1 MQYSNLMLDITAVIL
16 TGNEELHIRRCL
28 DRICPIVKEVFI
40 IDCFST
46 DRTLE
51 IVSEFQTAS
60 ETFNSAKITVL
71 QNKWVNYATQF
82 NWALE
87 NAPIKTA
94 WTLRLD
100 ADEYLCE
107 DLVEEL
113 KEKLDKEPEDVTGI
127 SFLLR
132 RVWMGRTIR
141 RGLPPIR
148 QMRLFRTGKAR
159 SEVRQM
165 DEHIELLEG
174 HGVDYSGEWADDNL
188 NNISWWTQKHVGYS
202 IREATDLLDIEYDLT
217 GAGNDDDNRNITADA
232 RAKRMR
238 KHSYAKKPLFLRS
251 FAYFCYRYFFRLG
264 FLEGKEGFMWHFF
277 QGWWYRSL
285 VDAKVFEAKKACGIT
300 KEKTKAGLSAED
312 KAKLRE
318 FIQREWKIKI

>member
-1 MQYSNLMLDITAVIL
+1 MLDITAIIL
-16 TGNEELHIRRCL
+16 TFNEEIHIRRCL
-28 DRICPIVKEVFI
+28 DRICPLVKEVFI
-40 IDCFST
+40 IDSYSK
-46 DRTLE
+46 DRTLD
-51 IVSEFQTAS
+51 IVKEFQKSQNAAGDT
-60 ETFNSAKITVL
+60 KITVL

-82 NWALE
+82 NWALD
-87 NAPIKTA
+87 NAHIKTA

-113 KEKLDKEPEDVTGI
+113 NSKLDKEPEDVTGI

-132 RVWMGRTIR
+132 RVWMGRIIR

-174 HGVDYSGEWADDNL
+174 HGVDYNGEWADDNL
-188 NNISWWTQKHVGYS
+188 NDISWWTQKHVGYA
-202 IREATDLLDIEYDLT
+202 IREATDLLDIEYNLT
-217 GAGNDDDNRNITADA
+217 GASDEDRNRNITSDA

-238 KHSYAKKPLFLRS
+238 KHSYAKKPLFFRA

-264 FLEGKEGFMWHFF
+264 FLEGQEGFMWHFF
-277 QGWWYRSL
+277 QGLWYRML
-285 VDAKVFEAKKACGIT
+285 VDAKVYEVKKACGT
-300 KEKTKAGLSAED
+300 DKEAIVDYIREKFGIDLIPISA
-312 KAKLRE
+312 KRVGVL
-318 FIQREWKIKI
+318 

>member
-1 MQYSNLMLDITAVIL
+1 MLDITAIIL
-16 TGNEELHIRRCL
+16 TYNEEIHIQRCL
-28 DRICPIVKEVFI
+28 DRICPLVKEVFI
-40 IDCFST
+40 IDSFST
-46 DRTLE
+46 DRTLD
-51 IVSEFQTAS
+51 IVQEYQKSHDVEGGT
-60 ETFNSAKITVL
+60 KITVL

-82 NWALE
+82 NWALD
-87 NAPIKTA
+87 NAPIKTT

-113 KEKLDKEPEDVTGI
+113 NNKLDKEPEDVTGI

-132 RVWMGRTIR
+132 RIWMGRTIR

-159 SEVRQM
+159 CEIRQM

-174 HGVDYSGEWADDNL
+174 HSVDYNGEWADDNL
-188 NNISWWTQKHVGYS
+188 NNISWWTQKHVGYAL
-202 IREATDLLDIEYDLT
+202 REATDLLDIEYDLT
-217 GAGNDDDNRNITADA
+217 GTGHEDSNRNITSDA

-238 KHSYAKKPLFLRS
+238 KHSYAKKPLFFRA

-264 FLEGKEGFMWHFF
+264 FLEGKEGFTWHFF
-277 QGWWYRSL
+277 QALWYRML
-285 VDAKVFEAKKACGIT
+285 VDAKVYEVKKACGT
-300 KEKTKAGLSAED
+300 DKEAIVNYIRKEFGINLISLSVKRGE
-312 KAKLRE
+312 K
-318 FIQREWKIKI
+318 F

>member
-1 MQYSNLMLDITAVIL
+1 MLDITAVIL

-113 KEKLDKEPEDVTGI
+113 KEKLDKEP
-127 SFLLR
+127 
-132 RVWMGRTIR
+132 
-141 RGLPPIR
+141 
-148 QMRLFRTGKAR
+148 
-159 SEVRQM
+159 
-165 DEHIELLEG
+165 
-174 HGVDYSGEWADDNL
+174 
-188 NNISWWTQKHVGYS
+188 
-202 IREATDLLDIEYDLT
+202 
-217 GAGNDDDNRNITADA
+217 
-232 RAKRMR
+232 
-238 KHSYAKKPLFLRS
+238 
-251 FAYFCYRYFFRLG
+251 
-264 FLEGKEGFMWHFF
+264 
-277 QGWWYRSL
+277 
-285 VDAKVFEAKKACGIT
+285 
-300 KEKTKAGLSAED
+300 
-312 KAKLRE
+312 
-318 FIQREWKIKI
+318 

>member
-1 MQYSNLMLDITAVIL
+1 MLDISAVIL
-16 TGNEELHIRRCL
+16 TGNEEIHIKRCL
-28 DRICPIVKEVFI
+28 ERICPFVKEVFI

-51 IVSEFQTAS
+51 IVSEFQKDTKI
-60 ETFNSAKITVL
+60 TKITVL

-82 NWALE
+82 NWALD

-100 ADEYLCE
+100 ADEYLCDE
-107 DLVEEL
+107 LVKEL
-113 KEKLDKEPEDVTGI
+113 EEKLDKEPDDVTGI

-174 HGVDYSGEWADDNL
+174 HGVDYKGEWADDNL
-188 NNISWWTQKHVGYS
+188 NNISWWTQKHVGYAV
-202 IREATDLLDIEYDLT
+202 REAADLLDIEYGLT
-217 GAGNDDDNRNITADA
+217 ANGSEDGSRNITKDA

-238 KHSYAKKPLFLRS
+238 KHEYVKKPLFLRS
-251 FAYFCYRYFFRLG
+251 FLYFCYRYFFRLG

-277 QGWWYRSL
+277 QGWWYRTL
-285 VDAKVFEAKKACGIT
+285 VDAKVYEVRKWMIANNIT
-300 KEKTKAGLSAED
+300 KNADGILPQESKDALKGYIN
-312 KAKLRE
+312 K
-318 FIQREWKIKI
+318 IWKIKL

>member
-1 MQYSNLMLDITAVIL
+1 MLDITAIIL
-16 TGNEELHIRRCL
+16 TFNEEIHIRRCL
-28 DRICPIVKEVFI
+28 DRICPLVKEVFI
-40 IDCFST
+40 IDSYSK
-46 DRTLE
+46 DRTLD
-51 IVSEFQTAS
+51 IVKEFQKSQDAAGDT
-60 ETFNSAKITVL
+60 KITVL

-82 NWALE
+82 NWALD
-87 NAPIKTA
+87 NAHIKTA

-113 KEKLDKEPEDVTGI
+113 NSKLDKEPEDVTGI

-132 RVWMGRTIR
+132 RVWMGRIIR

-174 HGVDYSGEWADDNL
+174 HGVDYNGEWADDNL
-188 NNISWWTQKHVGYS
+188 NDISWWTQKHVGYA
-202 IREATDLLDIEYDLT
+202 IREATDLLDIEYNLT
-217 GAGNDDDNRNITADA
+217 GASDEDRNRNITSDA

-238 KHSYAKKPLFLRS
+238 KHSYAKKPLFFRA

-264 FLEGKEGFMWHFF
+264 FLEGQEGFMWHFF
-277 QGWWYRSL
+277 QGLWYRML
-285 VDAKVFEAKKACGIT
+285 VDAKVYEVKKACGTDKEAIVDYIREKFGIDLIPIST
-300 KEKTKAGLSAED
+300 K
-312 KAKLRE
+312 
-318 FIQREWKIKI
+318 